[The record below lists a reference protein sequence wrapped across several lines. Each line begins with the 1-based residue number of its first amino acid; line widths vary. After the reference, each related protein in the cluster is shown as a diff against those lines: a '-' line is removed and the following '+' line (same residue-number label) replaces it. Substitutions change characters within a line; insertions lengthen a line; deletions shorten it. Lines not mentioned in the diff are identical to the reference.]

1 MEYRQLGESGLAASA
16 VTFGAWAI
24 GGWMWGGSDRKDA
37 IAAIRASY
45 EQGVT
50 SIDTA
55 AVYGMGASE
64 EIVGEALAGIPRD
77 KVQIMTKF
85 GMRWDLAVDQG
96 STGHNRAVAK
106 VANEGRNSVAGRSSP
121 IVGVGTFAFKSRDN
135 SGKELDIYKYGGKE
149 SVIKECED
157 SLRRLRTD
165 YIDLYQ
171 QHWPDAATPIAETME
186 ALDQLVRSGKVRAAG
201 VCNYDTAQMKEAG
214 RTISLAADQ
223 VPYSMVRRDIE
234 AELVPYCM
242 ANKKAILAY
251 SPLQRGVLTGKIKP
265 GHVFSEGDNRGDSK
279 YYQGRNL
286 DRINAFLDEL
296 RPLAAARN
304 ATLSQLVIRWTVLR
318 PGITIALVGARDAR
332 QAIENAEAMNVRL
345 SVDEVAFI
353 DQRLAAMQL
362 E

>member
-1 MEYRQLGESGLAASA
+1 MEYRQLGESGLSVSA
-16 VTFGAWAI
+16 ITFGAWAI

-37 IAAIRASY
+37 IEAIRASY
-45 EQGVT
+45 DQGVT

-85 GMRWDLAVDQG
+85 GMRWDLARG
-96 STGHNRAVAK
+96 S
-106 VANEGRNSVAGRSSP
+106 
-121 IVGVGTFAFKSRDN
+121 FAFKSQGNDGR
-135 SGKELDIYKYGGKE
+135 ELDIYKYGGKE

-165 YIDLYQ
+165 HIDLYQ
-171 QHWPDAATPIAETME
+171 QHWPDVSTPISETME
-186 ALDQLVRSGKVRAAG
+186 ALDALIRAGKVRAAG
-201 VCNYDTAQMKEAG
+201 VCNYDAEQMKKAEQ
-214 RTISLAADQ
+214 TIRLAADQ

-234 AELVPYCM
+234 AELVPYCI

-279 YYQGRNL
+279 YYRGENL
-286 DRINAFLDEL
+286 SRINAFLDGL
-296 RPLAAARN
+296 RPLAAAKN
-304 ATLSQLVIRWTVLR
+304 ASLSQLIIRWTLQR

-332 QAIENAEAMNVRL
+332 QAVENAEAMEVRL
-345 SVDEVAFI
+345 TTEDVELI
-353 DQRLAAMQL
+353 DARLAALRL

>member
-16 VTFGAWAI
+16 ITFGAWAI

-45 EQGVT
+45 DHGIT

-85 GMRWDLAVDQG
+85 GMRWDLAKGDPGAPGQ
-96 STGHNRAVAK
+96 R
-106 VANEGRNSVAGRSSP
+106 P
-121 IVGVGTFAFKSRDN
+121 IVGSFAFKSRDN
-135 SGKELDIYKYGGKE
+135 EGRELDIYKYGGKE

-171 QHWPDAATPIAETME
+171 QHWPDASTPIAETME
-186 ALDQLVRSGKVRAAG
+186 ALDNLIQAGKVRAAG
-201 VCNYDTAQMKEAG
+201 VCNYDTTQMKEAE
-214 RTISLAADQ
+214 RTIRLAADQ

-234 AELVPYCM
+234 AELVPYCIS
-242 ANKKAILAY
+242 NKKAILAY
-251 SPLQRGVLTGKIKP
+251 SPLQRGILTGKIRP

-279 YYQGRNL
+279 YYQGENL
-286 DRINAFLDEL
+286 QRINAFLDEL
-296 RPLAAARN
+296 RPLAAAKN
-304 ATLSQLVIRWTVLR
+304 ASLSQLVIRWTLQR
-318 PGITIALVGARDAR
+318 PGITIALVGARDAK
-332 QAIENAEAMNVRL
+332 QAIENAGAIQVRL
-345 SVDEVAFI
+345 SAEEVAFI
-353 DQRLAAMQL
+353 DSHLAELRLD
-362 E
+362 

>member
-16 VTFGAWAI
+16 ITFGAWAI

-45 EQGVT
+45 DHGIT

-85 GMRWDLAVDQG
+85 GMRWDLAKGDPG
-96 STGHNRAVAK
+96 TP
-106 VANEGRNSVAGRSSP
+106 GRRP
-121 IVGVGTFAFKSRDN
+121 IVGSFAFKSRDN
-135 SGKELDIYKYGGKE
+135 EGRELDIYKYGGKE

-171 QHWPDAATPIAETME
+171 QHWPDASTPIAETME
-186 ALDQLVRSGKVRAAG
+186 ALDNLIQAGKVRAAG
-201 VCNYDTAQMKEAG
+201 VCNYDTAQMKEAE
-214 RTISLAADQ
+214 RTIRLAADQ
-223 VPYSMVRRDIE
+223 VPYSMARRDIE
-234 AELVPYCM
+234 AELVPYCIS
-242 ANKKAILAY
+242 NKKAILAY
-251 SPLQRGVLTGKIKP
+251 SPLQRGILTGKIRP

-279 YYQGRNL
+279 YYQGEYL
-286 DRINAFLDEL
+286 QRINAFLDEL
-296 RPLAAARN
+296 RPLAVAKN
-304 ATLSQLVIRWTVLR
+304 ASLSQLVIRWTLQR
-318 PGITIALVGARDAR
+318 PGITIALVGARDAK
-332 QAIENAEAMNVRL
+332 QAIENAGAIQVRL
-345 SVDEVAFI
+345 SAEEVAFI
-353 DQRLAAMQL
+353 DSHLAELRLD
-362 E
+362 

>member
-16 VTFGAWAI
+16 ITFGAWAI
-24 GGWMWGGSDRKDA
+24 GGWMWGGSDRMDA

-85 GMRWDLAVDQG
+85 GMRWDLD
-96 STGHNRAVAK
+96 R
-106 VANEGRNSVAGRSSP
+106 
-121 IVGVGTFAFKSRDN
+121 GTFAFKSRDN
-135 SGKELDIYKYGGKE
+135 SGRELDIYKYGGKE
-149 SVIKECED
+149 SVIRECED

-171 QHWPDAATPIAETME
+171 QHWPDASTPISETME

-214 RTISLAADQ
+214 KTIELAADQ

-234 AELVPYCM
+234 AELVPYCI
-242 ANKKAILAY
+242 ANKKSILAY

-265 GHVFSEGDNRGDSK
+265 GHVFNEGDNRGDSK
-279 YYQGRNL
+279 YFQAGNL
-286 DRINAFLDEL
+286 NRINAFLDEL
-296 RPLAAARN
+296 RPLAAAKG
-304 ATLSQLVIRWTVLR
+304 ATLSQLVIRWTIQR

-332 QAIENAEAMNVRL
+332 QAIENAA
-345 SVDEVAFI
+345 AI
-353 DQRLAAMQL
+353 DVQLTGEEMAYIDSRLAGL
-362 E
+362 GEI

>member
-45 EQGVT
+45 EEGVT

-85 GMRWDLAVDQG
+85 GMRWDLA
-96 STGHNRAVAK
+96 R
-106 VANEGRNSVAGRSSP
+106 
-121 IVGVGTFAFKSRDN
+121 GTFAFKSRDN
-135 SGKELDIYKYGGKE
+135 SGRELDIYKYGGKE

-171 QHWPDAATPIAETME
+171 QHWPDAATPISETME
-186 ALDQLVRSGKVRAAG
+186 ALDRLVRSGKVRAAG
-201 VCNYDTAQMKEAG
+201 VCNYDTAQMKEAAG
-214 RTISLAADQ
+214 TITLAADQ

-234 AELVPYCM
+234 AELVPYCI

-265 GHVFSEGDNRGDSK
+265 GHVFNAGDNRGDSK
-279 YYQGRNL
+279 YYQGGNL
-286 DRINAFLDEL
+286 SRINAFLDEL
-296 RPLAAARN
+296 RPLAAAKK

-332 QAIENAEAMNVRL
+332 QAIENAAAMNVRL
-345 SVDEVAFI
+345 SAEEMAFI
-353 DQRLAAMQL
+353 DQRLSAMQL

>member
-1 MEYRQLGESGLAASA
+1 MEYRQLGESGLSVSA
-16 VTFGAWAI
+16 ITFGAWAI

-45 EQGVT
+45 DQGVT

-85 GMRWDLAVDQG
+85 GMRWDLAREDQG
-96 STGHNRAVAK
+96 SSGRRPIK
-106 VANEGRNSVAGRSSP
+106 VGS
-121 IVGVGTFAFKSRDN
+121 FAFKSRDN
-135 SGKELDIYKYGGKE
+135 EGRELDIYKYGGKE

-165 YIDLYQ
+165 HIDLYQ
-171 QHWPDAATPIAETME
+171 QHWPDVSTPIGETME
-186 ALDQLVRSGKVRAAG
+186 ALDTLIRAGKVRAAG
-201 VCNYDTAQMKEAG
+201 VCNYDAAQMKEAEL
-214 RTISLAADQ
+214 TIRLAADQ

-234 AELVPYCM
+234 AELVPYCI

-251 SPLQRGVLTGKIKP
+251 SPLQRGILTGKIRP
-265 GHVFSEGDNRGDSK
+265 GHVFNEGDNRGDSK
-279 YYQGRNL
+279 YYQGENL
-286 DRINAFLDEL
+286 SRINAFLDGL
-296 RPLAAARN
+296 RPLAAAKN
-304 ATLSQLVIRWTVLR
+304 ASLSQLIIRWTLQR

-332 QAIENAEAMNVRL
+332 QAVENAEAIQVRL
-345 SVDEVAFI
+345 SAEEVAFI
-353 DQRLAAMQL
+353 DSRLAALRL

>member
-1 MEYRQLGESGLAASA
+1 MEYRQLGESGLAVSA

-45 EQGVT
+45 DQGVT

-85 GMRWDLAVDQG
+85 GMRWDLARG
-96 STGHNRAVAK
+96 S
-106 VANEGRNSVAGRSSP
+106 
-121 IVGVGTFAFKSRDN
+121 FAFKSKDN
-135 SGKELDIYKYGGKE
+135 DGRELDIYKYGGKE

-171 QHWPDAATPIAETME
+171 QHWPDASTSISETME
-186 ALDQLVRSGKVRAAG
+186 ALEILVKAGKVRAAG

-214 RTISLAADQ
+214 QTIRLAADQ

-234 AELVPYCM
+234 AELVPYCI
-242 ANKKAILAY
+242 ANQKAILAY

-265 GHVFSEGDNRGDSK
+265 GHVFNEGDNRGDSK
-279 YYQGRNL
+279 YYQGNNL
-286 DRINAFLDEL
+286 NRINAFLDEL
-296 RPLAAARN
+296 RPLAAARK
-304 ATLSQLVIRWTVLR
+304 ATLSQLVIRWTLQR
-318 PGITIALVGARDAR
+318 PGITVALVGARDAR
-332 QAIENAEAMNVRL
+332 QAIENAEAAEVRL
-345 SVDEVAFI
+345 SAEDVAFI
-353 DQRLAAMQL
+353 DRCLAGLPL